1 MAMREGVR
9 EDRGVPCPGRFEF
22 YKLKPEEEQG
32 WLMGWVWSSKL
43 CGSKGSSVKVLI
55 ARFWLQLVDLGL

>member
-1 MAMREGVR
+1 GNEG
-9 EDRGVPCPGRFEF
+9 RGSRGPRCSLPWKIQF
-22 YKLKPEEEQG
+22 YKLKLEEEQG